1 MLLTSDFQ
9 PAWWLPGPHLMT
21 IYPTLFRRRIPLA
34 TRRERFTLP
43 DGDFL
48 DLDWVE
54 PEGAPSLT
62 VLILHGLEGS
72 IDSPYARGLL
82 TAIRDRGWRGVLMHF
97 RGCSGEPNRKP
108 RAYHSGET
116 EDATAVIA
124 ALHARVGPIAAV
136 GYSLGG
142 NVLLKYLGEQEDRT
156 PLRAAVAVSVPL
168 MLSPC
173 AARLQTGFSRV
184 YDKYLLRSMKQSL
197 RRKRSAV
204 DLGTV
209 GRVEEREI
217 STIRAYDEL
226 ITAPLHGFADA
237 EDYYAKSSSRPFL
250 KRIQAPTLII
260 HAEDDPFMTS
270 EVIPGESELSD
281 KVTLELSSRGGH
293 VAFVG
298 GAPWRPDFWLE
309 RRIPEFIQSVHSS

>member
-1 MLLTSDFQ
+1 
-9 PAWWLPGPHLMT
+9 
-21 IYPTLFRRRIPLA
+21 
-34 TRRERFTLP
+34 
-43 DGDFL
+43 
-48 DLDWVE
+48 
-54 PEGAPSLT
+54 
-62 VLILHGLEGS
+62 
-72 IDSPYARGLL
+72 
-82 TAIRDRGWRGVLMHF
+82 
-97 RGCSGEPNRKP
+97 
-108 RAYHSGET
+108 
-116 EDATAVIA
+116 
-124 ALHARVGPIAAV
+124 
-136 GYSLGG
+136 
-142 NVLLKYLGEQEDRT
+142 
-156 PLRAAVAVSVPL
+156 
-168 MLSPC
+168 
-173 AARLQTGFSRV
+173 
-184 YDKYLLRSMKQSL
+184 MKQSL

-281 KVTLELSSRGGH
+281 NVTLELSSRGGH